1 MSRNFELL
9 RSLSKDLEMF
19 DTGTESSPLP
29 APQVA
34 PQPLQRESEGKPV
47 ELQPLKLEMEEKQRD
62 EVMKLVQHVFLM
74 PRAEAPR
81 TVVLTG
87 VESGN
92 GCSWICCRAA
102 EILAS
107 QVKGPVCVVDAN
119 LRAPGLHQL
128 FGVENHHGLSDALK
142 TTESMRNFVCPLG
155 RQNLWLLSCGADPAN
170 SHSLLI
176 SDPMRLRLAELRQ
189 HFEYVLIDAPA
200 LSRGSDG
207 IVLGRA
213 ADGVVLV
220 LKANASRRDV
230 ARKAVQDLQNAG
242 AKILGAVLN
251 QRTFPIP
258 QAIYAKL

>member
-9 RSLSKDLEMF
+9 QRISKDQEMF
-19 DTGTESSPLP
+19 DTGTELSPLP
-29 APQVA
+29 VPHVVS
-34 PQPLQRESEGKPV
+34 QPLRRESEEKQIEV
-47 ELQPLKLEMEEKQRD
+47 QPLELEMEEKQRD
-62 EVMKLVQHVFLM
+62 EVMTFVQQVFLM
-74 PRAEAPR
+74 PGAEAPR

-87 VESGN
+87 TESGN

-107 QVKGPVCVVDAN
+107 QVKGPICVVDAN
-119 LRAPGLHQL
+119 LRSPRLHQL

-142 TTESMRNFVCPLG
+142 ATESICNFVCPLG
-155 RQNLWLLSCGADPAN
+155 RQNLWLLSCGANLLN

-176 SDPMRLRLAELRQ
+176 SDPMRIRLAELRKY
-189 HFEYVLIDAPA
+189 FEYVLIDAPA
-200 LSRGSDG
+200 LSLGSDG

-213 ADGVVLV
+213 AEGVVLV
-220 LKANASRRDV
+220 LKANASRREP

-242 AKILGAVLN
+242 ARILGAVLN

-258 QAIYAKL
+258 QAIYTKL